1 MLEDNKLNTCV
12 VPVSKIWI
20 CILHIPILGAIQTSF
35 AQQVARSNMAAE
47 QQQHGVGSTVAAT
60 TTELDVTEDHDV
72 APGEATLL
80 VSEFPPPPFY
90 YKLFGGSTA
99 SAQHPLA
106 PPPIPTEA
114 LERGTRRAA
123 AAAARARAAEE
134 RQRLLAMGQ
143 PQQSGGDDK
152 NDPTQNDT
160 HTDAVL
166 GGAAPDAASQE
177 EEGDVVAVF
186 GEIVEDPLL
195 VEPLDNCEDPM
206 VICNE
211 VKRLN
216 RSVLQGFVRLVQDL
230 VHRPL
235 ENKYVKKLFC
245 VQVALVFGELSRFLP
260 LLESASL
267 TTEKQEMYCLTTF
280 F

>member
-1 MLEDNKLNTCV
+1 MT
-12 VPVSKIWI
+12 SK
-20 CILHIPILGAIQTSF
+20 Q
-35 AQQVARSNMAAE
+35 E
-47 QQQHGVGSTVAAT
+47 QQQHGVGPTVAT
-60 TTELDVTEDHDV
+60 TTTEIDVAEDHAA

-90 YKLFGGSTA
+90 YKLFAGSSSTA
-99 SAQHPLA
+99 AQQQYPLA

-143 PQQSGGDDK
+143 PQQGSSSDDN
-152 NDPTQNDT
+152 NDPTHNDT

-166 GGAAPDAASQE
+166 GGTAPDALMAAQE

-195 VEPLDNCEDPM
+195 VEPLDHCEDPM

-211 VKRLN
+211 VRRLN

-235 ENKYVKKLFC
+235 ENKYVTKLVC
-245 VQVALVFGELSRFLP
+245 VL
-260 LLESASL
+260 
-267 TTEKQEMYCLTTF
+267 
-280 F
+280 